1 LVQFAGTK
9 EIHLVNGS
17 CDSQAICVHLFF
29 LALGP
34 YTETIDLCLELFLVK
49 EIMLVIE
56 RLQEIKPADK

>member
-1 LVQFAGTK
+1 MTVGYCKIFTLAGK
-9 EIHLVNGS
+9 I
-17 CDSQAICVHLFF
+17 
-29 LALGP
+29 LGP